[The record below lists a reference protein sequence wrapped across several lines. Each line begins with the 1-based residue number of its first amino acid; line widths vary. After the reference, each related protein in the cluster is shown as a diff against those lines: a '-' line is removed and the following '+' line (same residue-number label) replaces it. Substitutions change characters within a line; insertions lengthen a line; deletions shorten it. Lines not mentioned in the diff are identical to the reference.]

1 MPWPSSG
8 WWCLISH
15 LRGVYDRT
23 MCHGA
28 WQVQWGGQKLVPT
41 LDAVFDGLTDFV
53 AKHMR
58 VDTLLRLL
66 V

>member
-1 MPWPSSG
+1 
-8 WWCLISH
+8 
-15 LRGVYDRT
+15 

-58 VDTLLRLL
+58 VDTLLGLL